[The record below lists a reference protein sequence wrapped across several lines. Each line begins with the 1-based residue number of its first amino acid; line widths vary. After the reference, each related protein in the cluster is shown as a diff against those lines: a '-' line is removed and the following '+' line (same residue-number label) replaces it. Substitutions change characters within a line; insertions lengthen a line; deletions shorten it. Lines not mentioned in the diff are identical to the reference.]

1 VGVCN
6 GDLEHSGSVK
16 RILATNSGSLQKL
29 QKRKD
34 PPSDGLEEATV
45 EHERA
50 WLLMLAEMYELLDF
64 TTKVNENA
72 QEVLYED
79 EDNDDNDDV
88 EEFARNS
95 IPVLDTDCSYQMRLA
110 RNCFFFFLVKEWF
123 IDFF

>member
-1 VGVCN
+1 M
-6 GDLEHSGSVK
+6 SK
-16 RILATNSGSLQKL
+16 RC
-29 QKRKD
+29 
-34 PPSDGLEEATV
+34 
-45 EHERA
+45 
-50 WLLMLAEMYELLDF
+50 
-64 TTKVNENA
+64 EN
-72 QEVLYED
+72 